1 MMGMSEIQRIQRKI
15 GMGEWAHDTEILQ
28 DGIKLHAGIP
38 QRWIMDWIYLYRE
51 LREDALGN
59 LVDEKIRVQEFNA

>member
-1 MMGMSEIQRIQRKI
+1 
-15 GMGEWAHDTEILQ
+15 MGEWAHDTEILQ
-28 DGIKLHAGIP
+28 DGMKLHAGIP

-51 LREDALGN
+51 LREDALEN